1 MFCSF
6 RKLLP
11 TIGAFL
17 PESVSRGR
25 PAETSRWT
33 DSCGRLSASSDAV
46 WLAGKPA
53 AAATTTTTTT
63 RVRR

>member
-17 PESVSRGR
+17 PESVNRGR

-33 DSCGRLSASSDAV
+33 ESCGRRSASSDAV

-53 AAATTTTTTT
+53 VAAAAATTT